1 MMRISSK
8 GARTSCCINW
18 YDHRPSYVSFLLFLF
33 FVVYLIPLII
43 LFTANTITLM
53 GLKRMREKIKSGIQT
68 VLNRKRVEME
78 QRILKS
84 KTSPMPP
91 SSNLDFIPVILG
103 IIITTCG
110 FIFTW
115 TPYAV
120 TLFASAFRGKDYAVP
135 PLATFF
141 CACFAK
147 LSVIW
152 IPMLYIG
159 TSTQFKFYFVNHN
172 ALEQGVGTNRI
183 DATAPNVT
191 ILQQNKEEI
200 RMGSIPL
207 SAEEK

>member
-1 MMRISSK
+1 MNNEKNFFQGS
-8 GARTSCCINW
+8 RTSCCINW
-18 YDHRPSYVSFLLFLF
+18 YDHRPLYVSFLLFLF

-43 LFTANTITLM
+43 LFTANTITLI
-53 GLKRMREKIKSGIQT
+53 GLKRMREKIKNGIQT
-68 VLNRKRVEME
+68 VLNRKRIEME

-84 KTSPMPP
+84 QFSIITFCSIH
-91 SSNLDFIPVILG
+91 SFISG

-147 LSVIW
+147 SSVIW

-159 TSTQFKFYFVNHN
+159 TSTQFKFYFVNQN
-172 ALEQGVGTNRI
+172 ALEQAIGTNRI
-183 DATAPNVT
+183 DATVANGT
-191 ILQQNKEEI
+191 ILQKNKEEI
-200 RMGSIPL
+200 RMGSVPL